1 MKIVIC
7 SFNILLYS
15 FQTEAALNSQP
26 LANVLLTFGLVPLN
40 IINFLNPKMA
50 EASEKLWLSLYN
62 IVKKGFDWK
71 RIKHFWVFVPTG
83 ERITFGVSSNTELWG
98 KVKHDKEVYEKIMM
112 EAGLEGETEN
122 DLDRR
127 AIDILGSWLFHK
139 NVEKELKKTEE
150 DIAVE
155 RSSKERILSKTL
167 IYPCCHC
174 SSSFVLKCQLRKHV
188 ARKHVKRSYQCHSCP
203 KKFARQ
209 DLLQSHIL
217 VHKRFHPHVCITCK
231 KKYKTKFALFKHL
244 ELGGFCP
251 LQCIFC
257 TQTFANKIILVKHDK
272 LCHGDKEDL
281 GGTCELC
288 METFKYRIDLERH
301 RKCYTNIDGS
311 FKFVCGRCMKKHC
324 SMKMLEDHRN
334 ASEVC
339 PLFQIDEFK
348 FVDDMT
354 EEECMYPCEKCGK
367 RFGSKHLM
375 MVHLKTHTVKMPSE
389 NNEFQCIL
397 CQKKFAQYSNYIK
410 HKRLAY
416 NDDGSLRNLCEM
428 CSRSFCTSRLLKRH
442 CNESH
447 TVACTTC
454 DQSFTTKRA
463 LDSHIQKRQS
473 TCGECKKI
481 FCNKDAFSLHKKYAH
496 PIKIS
501 E

>member
-1 MKIVIC
+1 MCAHQPFISEVKPESC
-7 SFNILLYS
+7 LLP
-15 FQTEAALNSQP
+15 ALCQ
-26 LANVLLTFGLVPLN
+26 
-40 IINFLNPKMA
+40 IINFGLHQLPHNNMA
-50 EASEKLWLSLYN
+50 ESKEKLWSSLYK
-62 IVKKGFDWK
+62 IVKMGGNGTG
-71 RIKHFWVFVPTG
+71 KHFWVFVPTG
-83 ERITFGVSSNTELWG
+83 ERVNFDTFGCNSELWG
-98 KVKHDKEVYEKIMM
+98 KAKHDKEVYTKIVL
-112 EAGLEGETEN
+112 EAGLEGETEH
-122 DLDRR
+122 DLDGR
-127 AIDILGSWLFHK
+127 ALSIVGSWMFREKVDKLPIK
-139 NVEKELKKTEE
+139 NEE

-155 RSSKERILSKTL
+155 RSSKEQTLSKEL
-167 IYPCCHC
+167 LYSCCHC
-174 SSSFVLKCQLRKHV
+174 SRSFVLKHHLRRHV
-188 ARKHVKRSYQCHSCP
+188 ARVHLERSYQCHLCP

-209 DLLQSHIL
+209 DRLESHKLLHETY
-217 VHKRFHPHVCITCK
+217 HPHVCITCK
-231 KKYKTKFALFKHL
+231 KKYKTKFFLLKHL
-244 ELGGFCP
+244 KIGGGFCP

-257 TQTFANKIILVKHDK
+257 TKTFANKFKLVNHDK
-272 LCHGDKEDL
+272 LCRGGDGEHI

-288 METFKYRIDLERH
+288 LEKFEYRIDLERH
-301 RKCYTNIDGS
+301 RKLSTNIDGS
-311 FKFVCGRCMKKHC
+311 FKFNCGRCQKNHC
-324 SMKMLEDHRN
+324 TLKMLEDHRN

-339 PLFQIDEFK
+339 PLLHVEEFR
-348 FVDDMT
+348 FIDDMT